1 MYLSRGPN
9 VHVVTL
15 HSIDMAAWPEPPF
28 DTVVEAADAIAGL
41 MADIEAKHEATAHVT
56 GEAS

>member
-1 MYLSRGPN
+1 
-9 VHVVTL
+9 
-15 HSIDMAAWPEPPF
+15 MAPWPEPPF

-41 MADIEAKHEATAHVT
+41 MADVEAKHEATAHVT